1 MTVTELLLK
10 LGSAFTLFRASGE
23 VWAPVFRARLERHE
37 GQTLQRAFLDTL
49 AAFHPGARQPFPLP
63 ADFEQHL
70 PSRTLR
76 LPRGADTMKL
86 DFKARADR
94 AQGLMAEWHREQGER
109 AARGVP
115 EIATALSDIAWP
127 LARRAAWSA
136 HPPPLR
142 LTRGQVRLAHQRA
155 LSQQRCREQ
164 GSPPRDGEAWW
175 AQIDAIARRW
185 SLDSAFDDWGC
196 DDRGRDARGHGPSHQ
211 PQEHA

>member
-37 GQTLQRAFLDTL
+37 GAALQKAFLDTL
-49 AAFHPGARQPFPLP
+49 ASFHPGARQPFPLP

-70 PSRTLR
+70 PHNLPQPTSRAAAR
-76 LPRGADTMKL
+76 L

-94 AQGLMAEWHREQGER
+94 AQALMAEWHREQGER

-115 EIATALSDIAWP
+115 EIATALGDIAWP

-136 HPPPLR
+136 HPPALR

-164 GSPPRDGEAWW
+164 GTPPRDGEAWW
-175 AQIDAIARRW
+175 AQIDAIAARW
-185 SLDSAFDDWGC
+185 SLDTDPDDW
-196 DDRGRDARGHGPSHQ
+196 RRETLRAPSHPAQEQ
-211 PQEHA
+211 P